1 MPDDTPASIR
11 IVVERVRVEGNGAIL
26 LTGPSSCGKGEI
38 AKSISS
44 VLSLSNDHHVSMG
57 DVLRQTIERASTDE
71 AFRDRL
77 GREFGIRSDVSIFDV
92 RHNPI
97 DLMDKARRYEDQIR
111 RCRGDGGTEVSQLD
125 WLSFCVRQG
134 LLIPDG
140 WAEAIIAAH
149 FRKMHQ
155 LHDGIFVLDGY
166 PRTTVATQKLLK
178 TFKQLGIGII
188 KVIHLSITKE
198 QMKLRAENRG
208 RGDDIEEA
216 LNRRY
221 QFYVEK
227 VQPCID
233 SLKMQLGQDRVVIID
248 AHQPVFRKD
257 GRLNLNRSIL
267 AVTTSVIEALGLP
280 NYLLDIKNP

>member
-38 AKSISS
+38 AKSISN
-44 VLSLSNDHHVSMG
+44 VLSLPKDQRVSMG
-57 DVLRQTIERASTDE
+57 NVLRQTIDRASTCAD
-71 AFRDRL
+71 FRDLL
-77 GREFGIRSDVSIFDV
+77 GREFGIRSDVSILDV
-92 RHNPI
+92 RHNPA

-111 RCRGDGGTEVSQLD
+111 RCRGDGRIEISQLD
-125 WLSFCVRQG
+125 WLSFCVKQG
-134 LLIPDG
+134 LLIPDD
-140 WAEAIIAAH
+140 WAESIIDAH
-149 FRKMHQ
+149 FREMHK
-155 LHDGIFVLDGY
+155 LHEGIFVLDGY
-166 PRTTVATQKLLK
+166 PRTVVAAQKLLK

-208 RGDDIEEA
+208 REDDTEEA

-221 QFYVEK
+221 RFYIEK